1 MACNT
6 VIFSFRNLIYLKKD
20 LRDVMSYHG
29 LAKNFLESQ
38 GISIGDIISIKKEG
52 IEYKGMLLDR
62 VEDADEFHIVLKLD
76 NGYNIGVAIDKAEI
90 NLINKGKRSKIDHS
104 PMDMQKDPKLMNISI
119 ISTGGTVASLIDY
132 KTGAV
137 HPAFTADDLL
147 RATPELMDEANIQ
160 GKAIMNILSENM
172 KPENWVQSAR
182 SVVDEINNG
191 ADGVVV
197 AHGTDTMHYTSA
209 ALSFM
214 IDSTVP
220 IIITGAQRSSDRPS
234 SDAFFNLMSSVVA
247 AKSDI
252 AEVMICMHATESDN
266 KAHLHRGTKVRKMH
280 TSRRDTFTSIN
291 SNPLAQVQDGKIKII
306 DTNYP
311 YRKRNQTSLTLNDSF
326 EPKVAFI
333 KSYPGI
339 TSELIDYH
347 IDKGYKGM
355 LLEGTGLGHCP
366 DHLLPPIRRAV
377 DEGVHVV
384 MSSQCLYG
392 RTNLN
397 VYSTGRKLLSAGV
410 IPVGDMLPE
419 TAYVKLAWVLGQSV
433 NKEEVKNMML
443 TNLKGE
449 FEVKSSSK
457 YFSRD
462 YGE

>member
-1 MACNT
+1 
-6 VIFSFRNLIYLKKD
+6 
-20 LRDVMSYHG
+20 MSYHG
-29 LAKNFLESQ
+29 LAKNFLKSQ
-38 GISIGDIISIKKEG
+38 EISIGDIISIKKDG
-52 IEYKGMLLDR
+52 AEYRGMLLDR
-62 VEDADEFHIVLKLD
+62 AEDADEFHIVLKLD
-76 NGYNIGVAIDKAEI
+76 NGYNIGVSIEKAEVK
-90 NLINKGKRSKIDHS
+90 LLQKGEKPKIDL
-104 PMDMQKDPKLMNISI
+104 PPLDVQKDPKKMDISI
-119 ISTGGTVASLIDY
+119 VSTGGTVASIIDY

-137 HPAFTADDLL
+137 HPAFTAEDLL
-147 RATPELMDEANIQ
+147 RATPELLDEANIQ

-172 KPENWVQSAR
+172 KPEYWIESAQSVA
-182 SVVDEINNG
+182 DEINNG

-214 IDSTVP
+214 IESPVP

-234 SDAFFNLMSSVVA
+234 SDAFLNLMSSVNA

-252 AEVMICMHATESDN
+252 AEVMVCMHATENDS

-291 SNPLAQVQDGKIKII
+291 SHPLAQVQDGKVKII
-306 DTNYP
+306 DTDYS
-311 YRKRNQTSLTLNDSF
+311 YRRRNQTMLEINDSL

-339 TSELIDYH
+339 TGEIIDYYV
-347 IDKGYKGM
+347 DKGYRGM

-366 DHLLPPIRRAV
+366 DHLIPSIQRAV
-377 DEGVHVV
+377 DDGIHVA
-384 MSSQCLYG
+384 MSSQCIYG

-419 TAYVKLAWVLGQSV
+419 TAYVKLVWALGQTT
-433 NKEEVKNMML
+433 NQEEVENIMQ

-449 FEVKSSSK
+449 LEDKSSSK
-457 YFSRD
+457 HFSRD